1 MMAEEVMALVEV
13 MAVVVQIIMVET
25 TTTLDLLVEVV
36 VVMAEVAMEVVVV
49 AMAMVAM
56 EVVVVAIEVV
66 LEDMMEP
73 VLVVVMAH
81 PGADPPPGS
90 EGDELEVVPPEVDVL
105 VRAAGEEPGRAELE
119 RVRPR
124 RRVVGDGPDVDEQR
138 RAPGNVVA
146 AHLARL
152 RRHAREGKRRGR
164 VEPERLL
171 DDGLQEAQV
180 GEVGLGDE
188 PGSAD
193 YRVELPLG
201 LLEDFRVSDELRQR
215 PLHRAR

>member
-1 MMAEEVMALVEV
+1 MHHQRHGPLQRQPIGFLHVE
-13 MAVVVQIIMVET
+13 
-25 TTTLDLLVEVV
+25 LLR
-36 VVMAEVAMEVVVV
+36 
-49 AMAMVAM
+49 
-56 EVVVVAIEVV
+56 
-66 LEDMMEP
+66 LLPLRQTP
-73 VLVVVMAH
+73 VKGVHQGGRHELHHPDPQAH

-90 EGDELEVVPPEVDVL
+90 EGDELEVLPPEVDAL
-105 VRAAGEEPGRAELE
+105 VPAAGEEPGRVELE

-138 RAPGNVVA
+138 RAPGNLVA

-152 RRHAREGKRRGR
+152 RRHAREGQRRGR

-193 YRVELPLG
+193 HRVELPLG
-201 LLEDFRVSDELRQR
+201 LLEDVRVPDELRQR